1 MRSIQ
6 IIFASIL
13 IAFLSP
19 SFQKNQ
25 VDIFNGKNFSG
36 WEGDTLKTWKIQ
48 DKILWGGSLTENV
61 QLNDFL
67 CTKKPY
73 SNFTLKLKFKL
84 ENSGGFCNAGVQFR
98 SVRMKNPAH
107 EMIGYQ
113 ADLGPGYWGA
123 LYDESRR
130 NKVLA
135 APDSNLIKRIL
146 KINDWND
153 YEITAVKNRI
163 RIKINNTTTV
173 DYLELDSTIAQA
185 GFIGLQVH
193 GGGKTRVG
201 YKNITISKIIP

>member
-1 MRSIQ
+1 
-6 IIFASIL
+6 
-13 IAFLSP
+13 
-19 SFQKNQ
+19 
-25 VDIFNGKNFSG
+25 
-36 WEGDTLKTWKIQ
+36 
-48 DKILWGGSLTENV
+48 
-61 QLNDFL
+61 
-67 CTKKPY
+67 
-73 SNFTLKLKFKL
+73 
-84 ENSGGFCNAGVQFR
+84 
-98 SVRMKNPAH
+98 MKNPAH

-135 APDSNLIKRIL
+135 SPDSNLVKRFL

-173 DYLELDSTIAQA
+173 NYLELDSTIAQA

-193 GGGKTRVG
+193 GGGKTRIG
-201 YKNITISKIIP
+201 YKNITISKISPSWSGFRPPSACAIWPNAPRGAAGTPQFP